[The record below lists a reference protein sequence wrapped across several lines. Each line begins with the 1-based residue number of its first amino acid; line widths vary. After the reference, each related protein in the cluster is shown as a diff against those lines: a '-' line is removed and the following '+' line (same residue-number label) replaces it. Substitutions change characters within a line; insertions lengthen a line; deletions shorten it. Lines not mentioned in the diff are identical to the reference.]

1 MQLPTLRQ
9 LEYFCALAERINFRE
24 AAEACTV
31 SQPGLSGQ
39 IAQLEA
45 TLRVPLFERTKRQVR
60 MTKSG
65 QVLVPKARE
74 VLAQADNRSELA
86 RARGAPLSGPL
97 RLGAIP
103 TVGPYLL
110 PKVLPAVRKQ
120 YPEMAMYLREDLTPH
135 LLEQLESGDLDLLLL
150 AIDVPLGDVETQFL
164 FSDPFFV
171 AVPEG
176 HSMAKL
182 KEVQT
187 KELLHDEVLLLEEGH
202 CLGDQTLS
210 LCQAP
215 GQEQALGFRSSSLS
229 TIVQMVAGG
238 LGITLLPEL
247 ALKRELAGAPGLR
260 SIPLPPDGPSR
271 EIGLAWRKGS
281 PRDEE
286 FRMLGEAITQAYAQA

>member
-9 LEYFCALAERINFRE
+9 LEYFCALAERLNFRE
-24 AAEACTV
+24 AAEACQV

-45 TLRVPLFERTKRQVR
+45 TLRVPLFERSKRAVR
-60 MTKSG
+60 MTKNG
-65 QVLVPKARE
+65 HALLPKATE
-74 VLAQADNRSELA
+74 ILDQAEKLSELA
-86 RARGAPLSGPL
+86 SSLGAPLTGPL

-110 PKVLPAVRKQ
+110 PKVLPWVRRSH
-120 YPEMAMYLREDLTPH
+120 PEMQLYLREDLTPH
-135 LLEQLESGDLDLLLL
+135 LLEQLEAGDLDVLLL
-150 AIDVPLGDVETQFL
+150 AIDVPLGNLETQFL
-164 FSDPFFV
+164 FSDPFFA

-176 HSMAKL
+176 HPFAEQE
-182 KEVQT
+182 EVQLAQ
-187 KELLHDEVLLLEEGH
+187 LLESDVLLLEEGH

-247 ALKRELAGAPGLR
+247 ALERELASVHGLR
-260 SIPLPPDGPSR
+260 SVPLTADGPGR
-271 EIGLAWRKGS
+271 DIGLAWRKGS
-281 PRDEE
+281 PRAAE
-286 FRMLGEAITQAYAQA
+286 FRMLGETITRAYAES